1 MKVTRAQLLQI
12 VKDGNRVD
20 RYLHYI
26 NQWADTFHIDTPL
39 RMAHFLAQ
47 VLHETNGLKQLC
59 EAGKPAYFSKYDKG
73 NLAKMLGNTQ
83 KGDGLK
89 YRGRGFL
96 MITGRSN
103 YQAYQNSGFCIGD
116 IMSQPELLETQN
128 GSVKSGMW
136 YWWKHGLNA
145 LADKDDVLAVTKKIN
160 GGTNGLDS
168 RKKWLVICKKAMGV

>member
-1 MKVTRAQLLQI
+1 MKITRAQMLEI
-12 VKDGNRVD
+12 VGDANRVD

-26 NQWADTFHIDTPL
+26 NNWADTFEINTPL
-39 RMAHFLAQ
+39 RMAYFLGQ
-47 VLHETNGLKQLC
+47 VLHETNGLRQLK

-96 MITGRSN
+96 MLTGRAN
-103 YQAYQNSGFCIGD
+103 YKAYQNSGFCKGD

-136 YWWKHGLNA
+136 YWWKKGLNA
-145 LADKDDVLAVTKKIN
+145 LADKDDILKVTKKVN
-160 GGTNGLDS
+160 GGTNGLS
-168 RKKWLVICKKAMGV
+168 ERTKWTDKCKKVLCV